1 MISVEENLI
10 PSEIIFKK
18 NYNLKKLLEDIG
30 NPQNSFNV
38 INVVGTN
45 GKGST
50 SQFIFNG
57 LKTKFKKV
65 GLFISPAFLNQNERI
80 QYNGE
85 MISDENLK
93 RLLAENQKLI
103 KKYELT
109 FFEIWTLI
117 AILYFYELKI
127 DIAVIE
133 AGIGGLKDS
142 TNVFEKQL
150 AVCVTSLGMDHQ
162 EVLGYT
168 IEEIIYQKL
177 TIAKQ
182 NVKIF
187 LSADNIKYK
196 KIIKK
201 VNDNPKVFT
210 KKIIDPIYFQSFN
223 KGLAI
228 ELLNYL
234 GITINSFEEA
244 PLGRY
249 SLLKKEPMFII
260 DGCHNYDGALKLS
273 KQIKQIN
280 DLIIL
285 FGASEG
291 KDYKKI
297 LDGLKK
303 RDRKIYL
310 TEFDH
315 KKSWK
320 INKREFADFTIVKDW
335 KNFLKDNEHKNILV
349 CGSLYFI
356 PLIYKWKE
364 EE

>member
-18 NYNLKKLLEDIG
+18 SYNLKKLLEDLG
-30 NPQNSFNV
+30 NPQNSFKV

-50 SQFIFNG
+50 SQFIFSG

-80 QYNGE
+80 QYNSK
-85 MISDENLK
+85 MISDEDLK
-93 RLLAENQKLI
+93 RILSKNEKLI

-109 FFEIWTLI
+109 FFEIWTFI
-117 AILYFYELKI
+117 AILYFHELQI

-150 AVCVTSLGMDHQ
+150 AVCVTSLGLDHQ
-162 EVLGYT
+162 EILGET

-177 TIAKQ
+177 NIAKE

-196 KIIKK
+196 KIIKTI
-201 VNDNPKVFT
+201 NDNPKVFT
-210 KKIIDPIYFQSFN
+210 KKFIDPVYFQSFN
-223 KGLAI
+223 KGLAKAV
-228 ELLNYL
+228 LNYL
-234 GITINSFEEA
+234 GIAVDSFNEA

-249 SLLKKEPMFII
+249 SLLRSDPIFII
-260 DGCHNYDGALKLS
+260 DGCHNHNGALKLS
-273 KQIKQIN
+273 KQIKDIE

-291 KDYKKI
+291 KNYKRI
-297 LDGLKK
+297 LNVFRKRKK
-303 RDRKIYL
+303 NIFL

-320 INKREFADFTIVKDW
+320 INQQEFANYTIINNW
-335 KNFLKDNEHKNILV
+335 KNFLTENKNKNILV

-356 PLIYKWKE
+356 PLVYKWMEKK
-364 EE
+364 